1 MEKIKY
7 ILLVAIVLL
16 ASCNQSEDE
25 ETLLDQ
31 RKKKI
36 ETIAYER
43 AFKVGVMPTMDCLP
57 LFVMR
62 DSALYDTTK
71 VDIRLKMY
79 TSQNDCDT
87 AIMRNKIQAC
97 VTDLVRAE
105 YLKKKKKASLQYMTE
120 TNASWKLLVS
130 PNSGI
135 KSLNDLGD
143 KVIALNESSATWYYT
158 GRVVDIGRP
167 RYAVYG
173 AAIGDVF
180 LRLDMLLNKQMDGI
194 WASEPQATQAKL
206 KGNIVLYDTSAD
218 IFVPGAFVY
227 VGKNDPKV
235 SHVFEKAYD
244 RAIDLI
250 NKNSVQYYSDI
261 IKKYM
266 KVNDNVIKALPKM
279 KYKRISYP
287 RQSNI
292 KEALHIKSAQRK

>member
-105 YLKKKKKASLQYMTE
+105 YLKKKRK
-120 TNASWKLLVS
+120 
-130 PNSGI
+130 
-135 KSLNDLGD
+135 
-143 KVIALNESSATWYYT
+143 
-158 GRVVDIGRP
+158 
-167 RYAVYG
+167 
-173 AAIGDVF
+173 F
-180 LRLDMLLNKQMDGI
+180 LCN
-194 WASEPQATQAKL
+194 T
-206 KGNIVLYDTSAD
+206 
-218 IFVPGAFVY
+218 
-227 VGKNDPKV
+227 
-235 SHVFEKAYD
+235 
-244 RAIDLI
+244 
-250 NKNSVQYYSDI
+250 
-261 IKKYM
+261 
-266 KVNDNVIKALPKM
+266 
-279 KYKRISYP
+279 
-287 RQSNI
+287 
-292 KEALHIKSAQRK
+292 

>member
-57 LFVMR
+57 LFVMC

-235 SHVFEKAYD
+235 SRVFEKAYD

-266 KVNDNVIKALPKM
+266 KVDDNVIKALPKM
-279 KYKRISYP
+279 KYKHISYP

-292 KEALHIKSAQRK
+292 NEALHIKPAQRK

>member
-1 MEKIKY
+1 
-7 ILLVAIVLL
+7 
-16 ASCNQSEDE
+16 
-25 ETLLDQ
+25 
-31 RKKKI
+31 
-36 ETIAYER
+36 
-43 AFKVGVMPTMDCLP
+43 
-57 LFVMR
+57 
-62 DSALYDTTK
+62 
-71 VDIRLKMY
+71 
-79 TSQNDCDT
+79 
-87 AIMRNKIQAC
+87 MRNKIQAC

-105 YLKKKKKASLQYMTE
+105 YLKKKKKAPLQYMTE

-235 SHVFEKAYD
+235 SRVFEKAYD

-279 KYKRISYP
+279 KYKHISYP

-292 KEALHIKSAQRK
+292 KEALHIKPAQRK